1 VEFVTLGAPIPRGW
15 LQRCIID
22 SHAAWREH
30 LPRSVDPAHLTGRLV
45 PDTAGSFS
53 DIGFGTGVVLVELE
67 EAHKNLGF
75 VGELVETRATLLTME
90 ERVRALEQDRADA
103 EQRFDTKLA
112 KALAM
117 ERDAQKRITDALRG
131 EIVDL
136 RGEIVD
142 LPRLQ
147 EESRRIQPLQDEMRA
162 LQDKMR
168 ALQDFTKRGLELS
181 NKVKKRVALA
191 IARAQVERS
200 VGRVKGGTESWSD
213 FIHSFSPGDWL
224 AVDVTRQLV
233 KDLLADGAYAFNES
247 IHNIPPEEVVG
258 SIASMRQ
265 GTLRNAWEDVFFL
278 AFKKRVSDEVFADE
292 LGYAAQQ
299 QQMLGV
305 A

>member
-117 ERDAQKRITDALRG
+117 ERDAQKRITRRNRRPASVAGRESQDSASPRRDASTSRQ
-131 EIVDL
+131 DASTS
-136 RGEIVD
+136 
-142 LPRLQ
+142 RLHQ
-147 EESRRIQPLQDEMRA
+147 EGP
-162 LQDKMR
+162 
-168 ALQDFTKRGLELS
+168 
-181 NKVKKRVALA
+181 
-191 IARAQVERS
+191 
-200 VGRVKGGTESWSD
+200 
-213 FIHSFSPGDWL
+213 
-224 AVDVTRQLV
+224 
-233 KDLLADGAYAFNES
+233 
-247 IHNIPPEEVVG
+247 
-258 SIASMRQ
+258 
-265 GTLRNAWEDVFFL
+265 
-278 AFKKRVSDEVFADE
+278 
-292 LGYAAQQ
+292 
-299 QQMLGV
+299 
-305 A
+305 